1 RLEMH
6 RFGVKVS
13 VIEPGY
19 FKTMI
24 TNVENLENNF
34 ISSWKKL
41 PEEIKAT
48 YGEGY
53 LKQFVASLKLL
64 QKSSNS
70 DLSLVTD
77 CMEHA
82 LTSLHPRA
90 RYSAGWDA
98 KLLYIPL
105 SYLPSALSDA
115 L

>member
-6 RFGVKVS
+6 SFGVKVC

-19 FKTMI
+19 FRTMI
-24 TNVENLENNF
+24 SNVENLEKNF
-34 ISSWKKL
+34 HASWKKL
-41 PEEIKAT
+41 PEEIKAS

-53 LKQFVASLKLL
+53 LRQLVVMLKVME
-64 QKSSNS
+64 KSYSSN
-70 DLSLVTD
+70 LSLVTN

-82 LTSLHPRA
+82 LTSVHPRT

-98 KLLYIPL
+98 KLLYLPF